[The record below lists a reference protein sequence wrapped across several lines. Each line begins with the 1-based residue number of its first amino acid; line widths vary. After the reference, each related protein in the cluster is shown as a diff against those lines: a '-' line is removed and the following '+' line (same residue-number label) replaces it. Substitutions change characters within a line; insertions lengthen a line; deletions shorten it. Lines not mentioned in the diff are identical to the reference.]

1 MPLKPLGLSSQAEGL
16 IAINVAA
23 VIFGLAALYGKLDVS
38 PFWIVTMRSG
48 FGAITLALI
57 ARYKSKP
64 RISSSSLGI
73 IAISGLLLAM
83 HWLTFFAS
91 VQLAGVAVATLTFA
105 TFPLFTVLVEAA
117 LRRRLPRLAEVGVGF
132 LIVLAV
138 ALLTGPGN
146 GQGNIT
152 GAVIGLSS
160 AVTYAL
166 FWQVSQGL
174 NRSLEPVTISLYQ
187 NAAAFLW
194 FAPTLL
200 FAKPAPAS
208 SFDWLCLAALGVIN
222 TALMFQLYLYALK
235 RISATTCSGFIAL
248 EPVYAIIFAGL
259 LFHEP
264 ITPWIIVSIFL
275 IVGASL
281 ALLKIER
288 EPLPPGVE

>member
-1 MPLKPLGLSSQAEGL
+1 MFLKARGLSSQAEGL
-16 IAINVAA
+16 IAINAAA

-38 PFWIVTMRSG
+38 PFWIVAMRSG
-48 FGAITLALI
+48 FAAITLALL
-57 ARYKSKP
+57 ARFKNKP
-64 RISSSSLGI
+64 SISSASWGI
-73 IAISGLLLAM
+73 IAMSGLLLAT

-105 TFPLFTVLVEAA
+105 TFPLFTVLVEAV

-132 LIVLAV
+132 LIIIAV

-146 GQGNIT
+146 GQGNIK

-174 NRSLEPVTISLYQ
+174 NRSLAPVTISFYQ

-200 FAKPAPAS
+200 FATPAPAS
-208 SFDWLCLAALGVIN
+208 GFDWLCLAALGVIN

-259 LFHEP
+259 LFQEP

-281 ALLKIER
+281 ALLKIEQ
-288 EPLPPGVE
+288 EPMPPGVE